1 MHDGR
6 ISDGLRYRPG
16 AFYERRCARTREED
30 PFGLNEKVGR
40 VQKTRPRHTKAGL
53 LYVKLPNHHFG
64 ENGGF
69 AFRWPSSSASIF
81 AISSASSLTFCE
93 SQFSSW
99 CSGFVDADS
108 TTISRDSSHANVT

>member
-16 AFYERRCARTREED
+16 AFFEQCRACTREAHSL
-30 PFGLNEKVGR
+30 GLMSETALVEINNPASSHRSRAVF
-40 VQKTRPRHTKAGL
+40 
-53 LYVKLPNHHFG
+53 YVKLLSYHFG
-64 ENGGF
+64 ANGGF

-93 SQFSSW
+93 SQLI
-99 CSGFVDADS
+99 C
-108 TTISRDSSHANVT
+108 